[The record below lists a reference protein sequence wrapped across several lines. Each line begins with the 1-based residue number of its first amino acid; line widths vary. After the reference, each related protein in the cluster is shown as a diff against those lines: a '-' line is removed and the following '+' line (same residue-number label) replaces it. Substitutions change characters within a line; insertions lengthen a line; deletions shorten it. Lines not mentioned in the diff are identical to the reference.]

1 MATLTGQSIASS
13 YEQLLHVDRDGG
25 GNGTTHVSVKDG
37 DNGTTFPITL
47 ATDAVMITSTNRL
60 EFGDDASYIHQS
72 ADGVLDLVSDSEIEL
87 NATTIDV
94 NGALDVSGD
103 VTLSGTNT
111 LLVSNGSAGSP
122 RYAFSNSGT
131 TGLFL
136 PSSNALGIA
145 TNGVQRINI
154 SDAGLVGIGGS
165 ASAKLHIKQD
175 NSTTD
180 TTNGLLIEN
189 DGTGDAVAQ
198 FLLTGT
204 KRWMMGIDNSDS
216 DTFKIV
222 QGVSDLGTADG
233 LVMALDT
240 SGNVGIGKS
249 SAGQKLEIKG
259 DHSGD
264 GINTF
269 YHNNTNPAWEIVAYG
284 TDGGYIFGK
293 NNSATVNVQI
303 RTDGDSFLKGGNVGI
318 GIAPVANKLHLHEG
332 DSTQNFLHITNTTT
346 GTTHDDGLLV
356 GIDASEQANI
366 WNRENTATLFA
377 TNNTER
383 MRIDTSGNVGIG
395 TTSPTHAKMEIV
407 GDSDAFQLTMSDVAD
422 ADDTTKEARIGM
434 LHYKQAEEPVTLMY
448 AQSGSSTN
456 SIFIGGGTGV
466 GNHATSVNIAT
477 ASTYNSTSTTTNM
490 KIDNNSRIS
499 LSNND
504 SNSNNTV
511 FGKSA
516 FNASADNGSDGNV
529 AVGDLAMGTGT
540 VSGAQNNIAIGY
552 KALEDITSADAN
564 VAIGSSALGSITT
577 GTGNTAIGY
586 EALDAEDAGGRSTAV
601 GYQALS
607 AQNNDTG
614 SNTAVGWTAGD
625 SIVAGYANTLIGAE
639 SGTTGT
645 NDLTSGIQNTLIG
658 QATAVSA
665 ASTPTNQTVI
675 GRGAVGLSNNSV
687 TLGNSS
693 VTDVYMADDVG
704 ATVHTAGILI
714 NATSQANNSQFTIE
728 NATLPM
734 MTIKN
739 TGTPDGS
746 SSGARLDFNLANGTS
761 KPTQTNDTVGNI
773 VFLGQ
778 GNDADFGSASIS
790 NVITTG
796 GNVGRS
802 DQVSKLVF
810 TTKNSGQNGA
820 DTALTINGDNTISLE
835 AGINFP
841 DNQVASAD
849 ANTLDDYEEGYHTA
863 VITAGT
869 SGTIT
874 QNASF
879 DQLAYTK
886 VGRLVTVTGRLYLSA
901 ISSPVGT
908 IRITMPFTVAD
919 LNERSESGAATVTM
933 LNVTGAN
940 VADFVALFIN
950 GSAVLEIYL
959 GDGTTV
965 QSDSANAL
973 TATTEIF
980 ISAQYFTA

>member
-303 RTDGDSFLKGGNVGI
+303 RTDGDSFLKGGKLGI
-318 GIAPVANKLHLHEG
+318 GA
-332 DSTQNFLHITNTTT
+332 
-346 GTTHDDGLLV
+346 
-356 GIDASEQANI
+356 DA
-366 WNRENTATLFA
+366 
-377 TNNTER
+377 
-383 MRIDTSGNVGIG
+383 
-395 TTSPTHAKMEIV
+395 THAKMEIV

-422 ADDTTKEARIGM
+422 SDNATKEARIGM

-466 GNHATSVNIAT
+466 GNHATSVSIAT
-477 ASTYNSTSTTTNM
+477 ASTYNSLSTTTNM
-490 KIDNNSRIS
+490 VIDNNSRVS

-504 SNSNNTV
+504 GGANNNTI
-511 FGKSA
+511 FGK
-516 FNASADNGSDGNV
+516 
-529 AVGDLAMGTGT
+529 LA
-540 VSGAQNNIAIGY
+540 
-552 KALEDITSADAN
+552 
-564 VAIGSSALGSITT
+564 
-577 GTGNTAIGY
+577 
-586 EALDAEDAGGRSTAV
+586 
-601 GYQALS
+601 
-607 AQNNDTG
+607 
-614 SNTAVGWTAGD
+614 
-625 SIVAGYANTLIGAE
+625 
-639 SGTTGT
+639 
-645 NDLTSGIQNTLIG
+645 
-658 QATAVSA
+658 
-665 ASTPTNQTVI
+665 
-675 GRGAVGLSNNSV
+675 
-687 TLGNSS
+687 GNS
-693 VTDVYMADDVG
+693 
-704 ATVHTAGILI
+704 L
-714 NATSQANNSQFTIE
+714 NA
-728 NATLPM
+728 
-734 MTIKN
+734 
-739 TGTPDGS
+739 
-746 SSGARLDFNLANGTS
+746 
-761 KPTQTNDTVGNI
+761 
-773 VFLGQ
+773 
-778 GNDADFGSASIS
+778 
-790 NVITTG
+790 
-796 GNVGRS
+796 
-802 DQVSKLVF
+802 
-810 TTKNSGQNGA
+810 
-820 DTALTINGDNTISLE
+820 
-835 AGINFP
+835 
-841 DNQVASAD
+841 
-849 ANTLDDYEEGYHTA
+849 
-863 VITAGT
+863 
-869 SGTIT
+869 
-874 QNASF
+874 NASF
-879 DQLAYTK
+879 
-886 VGRLVTVTGRLYLSA
+886 
-901 ISSPVGT
+901 
-908 IRITMPFTVAD
+908 
-919 LNERSESGAATVTM
+919 N
-933 LNVTGAN
+933 
-940 VADFVALFIN
+940 LFIK
-950 GSAVLEIYL
+950 YQ
-959 GDGTTV
+959 TP
-965 QSDSANAL
+965 
-973 TATTEIF
+973 
-980 ISAQYFTA
+980 

>member
-1 MATLTGQSIASS
+1 
-13 YEQLLHVDRDGG
+13 
-25 GNGTTHVSVKDG
+25 
-37 DNGTTFPITL
+37 
-47 ATDAVMITSTNRL
+47 MITSTNRL

-303 RTDGDSFLKGGNVGI
+303 RTDGDSFLKGGKLGI
-318 GIAPVANKLHLHEG
+318 GA
-332 DSTQNFLHITNTTT
+332 
-346 GTTHDDGLLV
+346 
-356 GIDASEQANI
+356 DA
-366 WNRENTATLFA
+366 
-377 TNNTER
+377 
-383 MRIDTSGNVGIG
+383 
-395 TTSPTHAKMEIV
+395 THAKMEIV